1 MGRGLQARHE
11 GLRAAEVYLQ
21 QVSRAGSFR
30 IALCYPNLYLV
41 GMSNLGLQWCIS
53 F

>member
-1 MGRGLQARHE
+1 MSRRLRERHRL
-11 GLRAAEVYLQ
+11 LREAEVHLAPVQ
-21 QVSRAGSFR
+21 PNGSFR